1 MRFEW
6 WCYLTS
12 LMQRTK
18 SEFETAITS
27 GDADQVNAAIEDV
40 KGPNT
45 AERAHLFV
53 SCIEEFTEYY
63 YVDDGYQRLSVVR
76 FLRALYTPHIPTEY
90 RDVFWE
96 MLCDAIADDDGRVRK
111 AAEKAMDK
119 VVTFVGYSQ
128 QPVEPFRA
136 DLEELANTQVPT
148 YSEIHSALNTA
159 ERYTR
164 E

>member
-1 MRFEW
+1 VGRRPD
-6 WCYLTS
+6 LPS
-12 LMQRTK
+12 NGGRV
-18 SEFETAITS
+18 SRR
-27 GDADQVNAAIEDV
+27 AD
-40 KGPNT
+40 
-45 AERAHLFV
+45 LFV
-53 SCIEEFTEYY
+53 SCIEEFTECY

-96 MLCDAIADDDGRVRK
+96 MLCDAVADEDGRVRT

-119 VVTFVGYSQ
+119 VITFIGCSDE
-128 QPVEPFRA
+128 PVEPFRA

>member
-1 MRFEW
+1 
-6 WCYLTS
+6 
-12 LMQRTK
+12 MQRSK
-18 SEFETAITS
+18 AEFKAAMTS
-27 GDADQVNAAIEDV
+27 GDPDRVNAAIEEV

-53 SCIEEFTEYY
+53 SCIEEFTECY

-96 MLCDAIADDDGRVRK
+96 MLCDAVADEDGRVRT

-119 VVTFVGYSQ
+119 VITFIGYSAE
-128 QPVEPFRA
+128 PVEPFRA

-148 YSEIHSALNTA
+148 YSEIHSTLNTA
-159 ERYTR
+159 ERYIR